1 MTAFLSKCLIV
12 VLLATTMAAC
22 SLVPK
27 TAPATTLLLPVHP
40 ERSAWPAQLVPGRVQ
55 AAAALRTDQVLVVS
69 GARLMQA
76 PGLRWAATPAE
87 LVGETLSRWRASA
100 EVSER
105 SAGTIGQLDV
115 MMDAFQWQEADATVL
130 VAMHGQIRCPD
141 DQRIDLRE
149 AVSAVPLATLQD
161 PDALALAFSE
171 ATNTVVMA
179 LLEQADKQG
188 CISERPVT
196 SGGG

>member
-12 VLLATTMAAC
+12 VLLATMAAC

-27 TAPATTLLLPVHP
+27 TAPTTTLLLPMHP
-40 ERSAWPAQLVPGRVQ
+40 ERSVWPAQLVPGRVQ

-87 LVGETLSRWRASA
+87 LVGESLSRWRASA
-100 EVSER
+100 EAFEGGVGS
-105 SAGTIGQLDV
+105 IGQLDV
-115 MMDAFQWQEADATVL
+115 MMDAFQWQEADASVM
-130 VAMHGQIRCPD
+130 VAIHGQVRCPD
-141 DQRIDLRE
+141 GQRIDLRE
-149 AVSAVPLATLQD
+149 AVSTVPLPTLQD

-171 ATNTVVMA
+171 ATNTVLMA
-179 LLEQADKQG
+179 LLQQTGKQVCASEQPV
-188 CISERPVT
+188 ISD
-196 SGGG
+196 GG